1 MGLLDIIEKELIIV
15 PLTATDRNGI
25 IESLVDRYAS
35 SRNLSDERRR
45 EIVAAVLERES
56 MGSTAMERGI
66 AIPHVK
72 LAGMESPSVVIGVS
86 RLPVDFGG
94 AEKSSIFFL
103 VLAGDDNPS
112 EFIQILA
119 SITRLCSSDMMV
131 RMIKNARNADEV
143 HQLFFD

>member
-15 PLTATDRNGI
+15 PLTATDKNGI
-25 IESLVDRYAS
+25 IGSLVDRYAES
-35 SRNLSDERRR
+35 KGLSKERSE
-45 EIVAAVLERES
+45 EIVSAVLDRES

-72 LAGMESPSVVIGVS
+72 LPGIEKPSVVIGVS

-103 VLAGDDNPS
+103 VLSGDENPS

-119 SITRLCSSDMMV
+119 SITRLCSSDLMV
-131 RMIKNARNADEV
+131 RMIKSARNADEV

>member
-15 PLTATDRNGI
+15 PLTATDKNGI
-25 IESLVDRYAS
+25 IESLVDRYAES
-35 SRNLSDERRR
+35 KGLSKERSE
-45 EIVAAVLERES
+45 EIVSAVLDRES

-72 LAGMESPSVVIGVS
+72 LPGIEKPSVVIGVS

-103 VLAGDDNPS
+103 VLSGDQNPS

-119 SITRLCSSDMMV
+119 SITRLCSSDLMV
-131 RMIKNARNADEV
+131 RMIKSARNADDV